1 MMNDLEKDRASEHLG
16 QMIQDSK
23 SMLVLLPMS
32 HPTEET
38 KRKSLDAIKENI
50 RMVKE
55 IQTLINLDEKLIPFN
70 RLGSTH

>member
-1 MMNDLEKDRASEHLG
+1 
-16 QMIQDSK
+16 
-23 SMLVLLPMS
+23 MS